1 MLNIPIWATV
11 KSDSLC
17 HNIMSF
23 PHPTKMQLNKKK
35 TSRGGGLCAVFSGC
49 IDQFKNLCK
58 GEGLKFVF
66 KFKSMIPEIGGHLP
80 AEGSGLSV
88 PAPRRVQI
96 FFQVC
101 CEVPLEIHAQVT

>member
-1 MLNIPIWATV
+1 MCSIFW
-11 KSDSLC
+11 
-17 HNIMSF
+17 
-23 PHPTKMQLNKKK
+23 
-35 TSRGGGLCAVFSGC
+35 G

-58 GEGLKFVF
+58 GEGLKYVF

-101 CEVPLEIHAQVT
+101 LYYPTDIAA